1 MGLSTRLLLEGDEER
16 VDSFLKPHTPFAFY
30 MRSNAK
36 RGGLRYEGQPYQSD
50 YFGVFNSGVLV
61 GVLTHSWISGVQLFA
76 AEARF
81 IPPLAEALRLYRARH
96 PREIECFLGSA
107 DQIEILLPLLG
118 IPSSAF
124 RQEKVGEG
132 LFTLSLQKIIVPSV
146 LEKAEIKVRQGCLA
160 DVDQL
165 AAWRHD
171 FNVESH
177 GLPSGQKTYDKAR
190 AEISGR
196 IQDGEFFILEENGR
210 MVSFCGAGG
219 FLPDWRGV
227 DSVWTP
233 SDLRGRGYAR
243 AVTAGALLML
253 REEGVENAVLC
264 AVRPEAIKAY
274 RAIGFERLADWRLDF
289 LINPV
294 ERL

>member
-36 RGGLRYEGQPYQSD
+36 RGGLRYNGQSYQSD
-50 YFGVFNSGVLV
+50 YFGVFDSDVLV
-61 GVLTHSWISGVQLFA
+61 GVLTHSWLSGVQLFA
-76 AEARF
+76 VEPRF
-81 IPPLAEALRLYRARH
+81 IPPLAEALRLYRCQY
-96 PREIECFLGSA
+96 PREIECFLGPA
-107 DQIEILLPLLG
+107 DQIKILLETLG
-118 IPSSAF
+118 ILPSAF
-124 RQEKVGEG
+124 SKEKEGEG
-132 LFTLSLQKIIVPSV
+132 LFALSLLKTIVPSV
-146 LEKAEIKVRQGCLA
+146 LKKAEIKVRRGCLA

-165 AAWRHD
+165 IAWRHD

-177 GLPSGQKTYDKAR
+177 GVPSGQKTYDKAK

-196 IQDGEFFILEENGR
+196 IQDGEFFVLEENGR

-233 SDLRGRGYAR
+233 PDLRGRGYAR

-253 REEGVENAVLC
+253 RSEGVENAVLC